1 VTTTSSRRKFL
12 KTLCAGTTGLVF
24 AGKLSAGGAVKP
36 KRPNILWIV
45 AEDMNPWMSCY
56 GDKLLTTPTFDQM
69 GARGVRFN
77 RAYVPA
83 PVCSPCRS
91 AIITGA
97 MQTTLGIH
105 NHRSSRSNARNAE
118 HKGLGMIHLPKG
130 VKTVPELFAQAGYC
144 TFNQGKTDY
153 NFVYSGDKLYNV
165 KNWKQ
170 AVAQGKPWFGQIQL
184 KGGKNGKA
192 SLPAS
197 DKSPVAPSQV
207 TIPPYYPDHPDF
219 RKAYADH
226 YACVLGTDVS
236 VKKILD
242 ELAADGLTDNTVVF
256 FFSDHGAPP
265 LLRHK
270 QFCYEGGIRVPL
282 LVQWPGNPKAIRA
295 NGPVRDDLVSGIDIS
310 VSSLA
315 IAGIDPPPHMEGR
328 NLFAPDHKPR
338 QYVISARDRCDFT
351 IERIRAVVTKRYK
364 YLRNF
369 LTDRPYLQP
378 QYRDGQ
384 TLMKTWKKLRDEGK
398 LTNAAARF
406 ISNERPAEEFYDLN
420 ADPHELNNLANDPKH
435 AAELKR
441 HRDILTAWMKS
452 TDDKGQYPESP
463 EGLLQVLYRWG
474 KRCENPEYEVARKK
488 YGKITQKPKK
498 TKKPKTPRKNRKR
511 AGKTDKSR

>member
-1 VTTTSSRRKFL
+1 MTITSSRRGFL
-12 KTLCAGTTGLVF
+12 GT
-24 AGKLSAGGAVKP
+24 LSAGAAGLALARALPAAEAKKP
-36 KRPNILWIV
+36 RRPNILWII

-56 GDKLLTTPTFDQM
+56 GDKLLKTPTFDRM
-69 GARGVRFN
+69 GAQGVRFN

-91 AIITGA
+91 AIINGT
-97 MQTTLGIH
+97 MQTTLGVH

-130 VKTVPELFAQAGYC
+130 VKTVPELFRQAGYC

-153 NFVYSGDKLYNV
+153 NFVYSGSNLYNV
-165 KNWKQ
+165 KDWKQ
-170 AVAQGKPWFGQIQL
+170 AAAQGKPWFGQIQL

-192 SLPAS
+192 VLTGK
-197 DKSPVAPSQV
+197 DKTPVDPSAV

-236 VKKILD
+236 VKRILD
-242 ELAADGLTDNTVVF
+242 QLAADGLADNTVVF

-295 NGPVRDDLVSGIDIS
+295 NGAVRDDLVSGIDIS

-315 IAGIDPPPHMEGR
+315 LAGIDIPPHMEGR
-328 NLFAPDHKPR
+328 DLFAADHKPR

-369 LTDRPYLQP
+369 LTDRPYLQS

-384 TLMKTWKKLRDEGK
+384 TLMKTWKQLRDDGK
-398 LTNAAARF
+398 LTEAAARF
-406 ISNERPAEEFYDLN
+406 VGKERPAEEFYDLD
-420 ADPHELNNLANDPKH
+420 ADPDEVNNLANDPKH
-435 AAELKR
+435 AAEVKR
-441 HRDILTAWMKS
+441 HRDILAAWMKA

-474 KRCENPEYEVARKK
+474 NRCVNPEYAAVRKK
-488 YGKITQKPKK
+488 YGKITPTPRKPK
-498 TKKPKTPRKNRKR
+498 KNRKR
-511 AGKTDKSR
+511 PAKAGKSR